1 MKRQAIP
8 TAEFDHEM
16 STTRKLLER
25 VPSEKGEWKP
35 HEKSFSLAHLAL
47 LVAWIPGWIT
57 RTLRET
63 ELNLSGG
70 ARYSTE
76 KTDAILKEFDKNVR
90 EAHAAL
96 EAVTDAQLDIPW
108 SLKMGDRV
116 IMTKPRGIQAREHL
130 NHLIHHRG
138 QLTVY
143 LRLVDVPLS
152 SVYGPTADEKWT

>member
-16 STTRKLLER
+16 STTRNLLER

-47 LVAWIPGWIT
+47 LVAWMPGWIT

-96 EAVTDAQLDIPW
+96 EIGRA
-108 SLKMGDRV
+108 SCRERV
-116 IMTKPRGIQAREHL
+116 
-130 NHLIHHRG
+130 
-138 QLTVY
+138 
-143 LRLVDVPLS
+143 
-152 SVYGPTADEKWT
+152 